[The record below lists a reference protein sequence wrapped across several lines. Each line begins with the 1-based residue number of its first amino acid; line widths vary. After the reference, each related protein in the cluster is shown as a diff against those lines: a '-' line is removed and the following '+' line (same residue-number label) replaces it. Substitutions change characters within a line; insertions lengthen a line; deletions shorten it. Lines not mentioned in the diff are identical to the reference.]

1 MQSKADTVE
10 EYLASLPEDRR
21 VAMTAV
27 RDVVRDSI
35 DDDIEEGMQY
45 GMIGWYVPH
54 RVFPDGYHTNPKLPL
69 PYAALASQKN
79 FMTLYLM
86 NVYADG
92 TEGEGWFRQEWAK
105 TGKKLDMGK
114 SCIRFRSV
122 DDLAFDVIAEAIRR
136 VPSGRHVEQYVA
148 TIASRRKPAKKKRT

>member
-10 EYLASLPEDRR
+10 EYLESLPEDRR
-21 VAMTAV
+21 MAMTAV
-27 RDVVRDSI
+27 RDLVRSSI

-54 RVFPDGYHTNPKLPL
+54 RVFPAGYHTNPKLPL

-79 FMTLYLM
+79 YMTLYMM

-92 TEGEGWFRQEWAK
+92 TEGESWFRKEWAK

-114 SCIRFRSV
+114 SCIHFRKT
-122 DDLAFDVIAEAIRR
+122 DDLALDVIAEAIRR
-136 VPSGRHVEQYVA
+136 VPSGRHIEQYTA
-148 TIASRRKPAKKKRT
+148 TLASRRKPAKKKKA

>member
-1 MQSKADTVE
+1 MQSNAATVE

-21 VAMTAV
+21 IAMMAV

-35 DDDIEEGMQY
+35 DHDIEEGMQY

-54 RVFPDGYHTNPKLPL
+54 RVFPDGYHANPKLPL
-69 PYAALASQKN
+69 PYASLASQKN

-92 TEGEGWFRQEWAK
+92 TEGESWFRKEWAK

-114 SCIRFRSV
+114 SCIRFRKA
-122 DDLAFDVIAEAIRR
+122 DDLALDVIAEAIKR
-136 VPSGRHVEQYVA
+136 VPSGKHVAQYVS
-148 TIASRRKPAKKKRT
+148 TLKSRRKPAKKKRA